1 MKRERTPE
9 RKVDRENRKR
19 FSWWR
24 LKKVSVKDRSGSARG
39 KYSEGERERRGGNSW
54 GSICKGG
61 ASNVLRLPGN
71 VMKEISRAFKNV
83 PVQRDKKPKRRNGNI
98 NKEAAVRFE
107 HVETGKTW
115 KEAKLHEP
123 QRQIYWKKA
132 GEANGYWTSA
142 AEDPWCVAPR
152 IPEVDWIFAHECF
165 KLYESAGSQ
174 KRVPKGFRGTAK
186 ISRSKLTYRIIHG
199 LYKVYGRV

>member
-39 KYSEGERERRGGNSW
+39 KYSEGERERRGGNSQ

-71 VMKEISRAFKNV
+71 VMKEISRLLRMCRYKGTKS
-83 PVQRDKKPKRRNGNI
+83 RSG
-98 NKEAAVRFE
+98 
-107 HVETGKTW
+107 ETGT
-115 KEAKLHEP
+115 
-123 QRQIYWKKA
+123 
-132 GEANGYWTSA
+132 
-142 AEDPWCVAPR
+142 
-152 IPEVDWIFAHECF
+152 
-165 KLYESAGSQ
+165 
-174 KRVPKGFRGTAK
+174 
-186 ISRSKLTYRIIHG
+186 
-199 LYKVYGRV
+199 

>member
-1 MKRERTPE
+1 M
-9 RKVDRENRKR
+9 
-19 FSWWR
+19 
-24 LKKVSVKDRSGSARG
+24 
-39 KYSEGERERRGGNSW
+39 
-54 GSICKGG
+54 
-61 ASNVLRLPGN
+61 
-71 VMKEISRAFKNV
+71 

-165 KLYESAGSQ
+165 KLYDSAGSQ

-199 LYKVYGRV
+199 LYKVYGRVWGQAENAKEKIKYSFWEYTWSCVQCTNDKLWKTDDILKVMQSAGIKRDRWFQAEESPMY

>member
-1 MKRERTPE
+1 M
-9 RKVDRENRKR
+9 
-19 FSWWR
+19 
-24 LKKVSVKDRSGSARG
+24 
-39 KYSEGERERRGGNSW
+39 
-54 GSICKGG
+54 
-61 ASNVLRLPGN
+61 
-71 VMKEISRAFKNV
+71 

-199 LYKVYGRV
+199 CTKCMDVCKDRRKTPKKKSNTVFENIHGVVSNAQMINSERPTTFWK